1 MSRLLTI
8 MTCQWADLDMETMC
22 KKAKE
27 MGYQPSRAGRALAMA
42 KKNVKIAVILQSI
55 QTPFGCKAC
64 SRG

>member
-27 MGYQPSRAGRALAMA
+27 MNFIDYA
-42 KKNVKIAVILQSI
+42 
-55 QTPFGCKAC
+55 F
-64 SRG
+64 